1 MTGKEW
7 QKKNNVL
14 WTKCTQPLERLFT
27 APLTSIFSV
36 VVVHLLSHVS
46 LRRNKLQQARF
57 PCPSL
62 SPRVFSNSWQLIQ
75 WYYPTISFSVS
86 PFSCPQSFP
95 VLGSFPMRQ
104 LFTSG
109 SQSMGPLASF
119 FPMNIQNWFNLGL
132 TDLISLQSKGLSK
145 VPPTPLFKKINSSVL
160 SLLYGPTLTSI
171 HDYWKNHSFDYTDL
185 CRQHF
190 CFLIHC
196 TKTTRKPRN
205 FSHDCLG
212 FGFELD
218 FLGNQ
223 YQISPKA
230 LCNPTFSIMSI
241 EA

>member
-145 VPPTPLFKKINSSVL
+145 VFSSTTIQRYQL
-160 SLLYGPTLTSI
+160 SAAQPSLWSKSHIHTWLLEKSQFWLHRLLSAMLYLCLLMHYLCFSQF
-171 HDYWKNHSFDYTDL
+171 SF
-185 CRQHF
+185 QGGSVF
-190 CFLIHC
+190 
-196 TKTTRKPRN
+196 
-205 FSHDCLG
+205 
-212 FGFELD
+212 
-218 FLGNQ
+218 
-223 YQISPKA
+223 
-230 LCNPTFSIMSI
+230 
-241 EA
+241 